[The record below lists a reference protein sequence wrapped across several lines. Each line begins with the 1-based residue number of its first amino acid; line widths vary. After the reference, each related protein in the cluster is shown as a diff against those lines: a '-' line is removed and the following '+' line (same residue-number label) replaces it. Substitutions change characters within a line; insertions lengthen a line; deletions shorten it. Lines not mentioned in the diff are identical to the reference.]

1 VTILTNQP
9 WDSAWPANVGLH
21 LRERDPI
28 QNWLPGHT
36 AHPVLVGRSVH
47 SPESARASS
56 GIDYVLA
63 GHVFP
68 SASKPGKPPLGLAG
82 LAHIV
87 SAAPCPVIAIGGIT
101 VERVADV
108 LRAGAHSAAVIGAIA
123 EAPDPYLAARSLRAA
138 IDEALIIER
147 KAPAMQPTDSTTQD
161 ATTFE
166 IVVNGKSVIVPE
178 HSTIHD
184 FLASKRLAGA
194 MAIVE
199 RNGEIVPRGDY
210 ATTCVTPGDTIEV
223 VHAVGGG

>member
-1 VTILTNQP
+1 M
-9 WDSAWPANVGLH
+9 
-21 LRERDPI
+21 
-28 QNWLPGHT
+28 QNWLPGDT
-36 AHPVLVGRSVH
+36 ARPALVGRSVH

-56 GIDYVLA
+56 GLDYVLA

-68 SASKPGKPPLGLAG
+68 SASKPDKPPLGLAG

-87 SAAPCPVIAIGGIT
+87 SAAPCPVIAIGGLT
-101 VERVADV
+101 TERVADV
-108 LRAGAHSAAVIGAIA
+108 LRAGAHGVAVIGAIA
-123 EAPDPYLAARSLRAA
+123 EAPDPCSAARALRAA
-138 IDEALIIER
+138 IDETLNIER
-147 KAPAMQPTDSTTQD
+147 KAPAMQPTDTTTQD

-184 FLASKRLAGA
+184 FLSSKRMTGA

-210 ATTCVTPGDTIEV
+210 ATTHVAPGDTIEV